1 MYRSTPHSTPG
12 VSQAKLPFN
21 CKLRTKLPQLEM
33 YCDYDFNV
41 QKCIDNDADMKVKR
55 KMYADVKRNAVD
67 NDLKVGDK
75 VLLKQNEGNKM
86 SIVYR
91 KDP

>member
-1 MYRSTPHSTPG
+1 
-12 VSQAKLPFN
+12 
-21 CKLRTKLPQLEM
+21 M

-41 QKCIDNDADMKVKR
+41 QKCIDNDADIKVKR